1 MAKTSHTYQSILRDL
16 KAKKFAPVYVFYGEE
31 TYFIDKLA
39 HYIEHEV
46 LNEAERGFN
55 QTVFYGKDV
64 DCKTIAAAARRFPM
78 MASHQVILV
87 KEAQNL
93 KQLDD
98 LMSYLEKPLESTI
111 LAFCFKGKNIDKRT
125 KVGKLLDSQ
134 VAFESKRLY
143 ENQVPTWIEGYLA
156 EKGVSCEQKGL
167 LLIAESLGTDLSR
180 IANELDKVLLNH
192 EGKKEL
198 SLKDITDSI
207 GINRDFNVFEL
218 QAAMARRDFQKC
230 MLILN
235 YFNSSKN
242 PFGKP
247 IVLLGSLF
255 SWFSKIMLVHTQ
267 RGGDER
273 SIASAIGVNPF
284 FVKEYL
290 LAARNY
296 PPQILERIFSLL
308 LETDMKA
315 KGIGGGSADD
325 DALLKELFLKM
336 MHTGN

>member
-16 KAKKFAPVYVFYGEE
+16 KEKKYAPVYVFYGEE
-31 TYFIDKLA
+31 SYFIDKLA
-39 HYIEHEV
+39 HYIEHKV
-46 LNEAERGFN
+46 LSEGERGFN

-78 MASHQVILV
+78 MSSHQVILV

-98 LMSYLEKPLESTI
+98 LMSYLMKPLDST
-111 LAFCFKGKNIDKRT
+111 LLVFCFKGKNIDKRT
-125 KVGKLLDSQ
+125 KVGKLFDAQ
-134 VAFESKRLY
+134 VAMESKRLY
-143 ENQVPTWIEGYLA
+143 DNQVPTWIEGYLA

-167 LLIAESLGTDLSR
+167 LVIAESLGTDLSR
-180 IANELDKVLLNH
+180 ISNELDKVLLNN
-192 EGKKEL
+192 EGKKSL

-218 QAAMARRDFQKC
+218 QSAMARRDIQKC
-230 MLILN
+230 ILILN
-235 YFNSSKN
+235 YFNASKN

-247 IVLLGSLF
+247 VVLLGSLF
-255 SWFSKIMLVHTQ
+255 SWFSKILLVHTQ
-267 RGGDER
+267 AGKDER

-284 FVKEYL
+284 FVKDYL

-296 PPQILERIFSLL
+296 PPVILERIFGLL
-308 LETDMKA
+308 METDMKA

-325 DALLKELFLKM
+325 EALLRELFLKM
-336 MHTGN
+336 MRTA

>member
-16 KAKKFAPVYVFYGEE
+16 KAKNYAPVYVFYGEE

-39 HYIEHEV
+39 HFIEHNV
-46 LNEAERGFN
+46 LNEGERGFN

-78 MASHQVILV
+78 MAANQVILV

-111 LAFCFKGKNIDKRT
+111 LVFCFKGKNIDKRT
-125 KVGKLLDSQ
+125 KVGKMLDAQ
-134 VAFESKRLY
+134 VAMESKRLY
-143 ENQVPTWIEGYLA
+143 ENQVPTWIEGYLG

-192 EGKKEL
+192 EGKKSL
-198 SLKDITDSI
+198 SLGDITDSI

-247 IVLLGSLF
+247 VVLLGSLF
-255 SWFSKIMLVHTQ
+255 SWFSKILLVHTQ
-267 RGGDER
+267 AGKDER
-273 SIASAIGVNPF
+273 SIATAIGVNPF

-290 LAARNY
+290 VAARNY
-296 PPQILERIFSLL
+296 PPRLLEQIFGLL

-325 DALLKELFLKM
+325 EALLKELFLKM
-336 MHTGN
+336 MRTA